1 MRDDYPSIHHND
13 QRQNAVRFFLALF
26 FLALAVSGIV
36 FYLGYRFAL
45 TPMAAQGEPVL
56 ITVRPGQG
64 LSATAQKLSRENLIS
79 SANRFRILAAL
90 TGRDKKIKAGEYRF
104 DAAMPP
110 WAMLQDLSTGKV
122 YLHRVTIPEGY
133 SLYQIGQALQAAGI
147 CDEGPFVTAATDPV
161 RVRKAA
167 IAEPAETFEGYLF
180 PDTYHFARKTNP
192 DTVIDAMVSR
202 LRSVF
207 KSIWF
212 ERSKELG
219 LSLHEVL
226 TLASIIEKETG
237 AADER
242 PLISS
247 VFHNRLAKNMRLET
261 DPTVIYGIKDFD
273 GNLTREHLRTRTP
286 YNTYKRKGLPPGP
299 IANPG
304 LKAIEAALYPEDSPY
319 LYFVSRKDG
328 THQFSANIRDH
339 INAVRKYQLRR

>member
-1 MRDDYPSIHHND
+1 MRDDYPLIRHND
-13 QRQNAVRFFLALF
+13 HSQNAVRIFLALV
-26 FLALAVSGIV
+26 FLALAASCTV

-56 ITVRPGQG
+56 IVVSPGQG
-64 LSATAQKLSRENLIS
+64 LNATAQKLSRENLIA
-79 SANRFRILAAL
+79 SANKFRILAAV
-90 TGRDKKIKAGEYRF
+90 TGNDKKIKAGEYCF
-104 DAAMPP
+104 DATMTP
-110 WAMLQDLSTGKV
+110 WTMLQDLAAGKV
-122 YLHRVTIPEGY
+122 HLYKITIPEGY
-133 SLYQIGQALQAAGI
+133 TLYQIGQVLQAAGV
-147 CDEGPFVTAATDPV
+147 CDEGTFVQAATDPV

-180 PDTYHFARKTNP
+180 PDTYHFARRTSP
-192 DTVIDAMVSR
+192 DTVIATMVGH
-202 LRSVF
+202 LRSLY
-207 KSIWF
+207 KTSWL
-212 ERSKELG
+212 ERSRELG
-219 LSLHEVL
+219 FSLHEVL

-242 PLISS
+242 PMISS

-273 GNLTREHLRTRTP
+273 GNLTRKHLRTLTP
-286 YNTYKRKGLPPGP
+286 YNTYKLKGLPPGP

-319 LYFVSRKDG
+319 LYFVSRQDG

-339 INAVRKYQLRR
+339 INAVRKYQLKR